1 MKKFNTQ
8 KWVYI
13 ALINF
18 LLVAILGV
26 LMRYKIAFE
35 FPILNQKYLQHA
47 HSHFAFAGW
56 VGQLIMVFMIS
67 TLAPLISEKRL
78 QQYQYILIF
87 NFFTA
92 LGMLV
97 SFTLQGYGPVAISFS
112 TGSLIV
118 NYIFSYLY
126 YTDLKHTERKVYTPW
141 FKTALLLNVL
151 STVGTFILIYIMVTR
166 NVNQHLYL
174 GSIYGYLH
182 FQYNGWFLFA
192 CIGLFLNYIKAYVNA
207 PISKNIFKL
216 FAYSVVPAYGLSVLW
231 LKLSW
236 PVYIVIILAA
246 LAQTAG
252 WWLLLQYVRKI
263 NFKNWPL
270 PGIIKN
276 LFVFAGLAF
285 CLKILLQLFS
295 VVPAVSQWSFG
306 FRPIVIAYLHLVLLA
321 FFSMFLLMYAFSQ
334 KYIHYNKVLFTGLIL
349 FTVGVV
355 ANELILAVQG
365 VSSIRY
371 ILIPYVNEMLFG
383 AAVLLFLSLLIIN
396 ISQYLKSAKVIN
408 QYD

>member
-1 MKKFNTQ
+1 MKKFNVQ
-8 KWVYI
+8 QWVYI

-18 LLVAILGV
+18 LLVALLGV

-35 FPILNQKYLQHA
+35 FPLLNQKYLQHA

-56 VGQLIMVFMIS
+56 VGQLIMVFMVATIS
-67 TLAPLISEKRL
+67 SLISAKRL
-78 QQYQYILIF
+78 QNYQYLIIF

-92 LGMLV
+92 IGMLI
-97 SFTLQGYGPVAISFS
+97 SFTFQGYGLISIIFS
-112 TGSLIV
+112 CGSLLA
-118 NYIFSYLY
+118 NYLFCYFFY
-126 YTDLKHTERKVYTPW
+126 QDLKNTERKVYTSW
-141 FKTALLLNVL
+141 FKGALLLNVL
-151 STVGTFILIYIMVTR
+151 STIGTFVLIYVMVTR

-192 CIGLFLNYIKAYVNA
+192 CIGLFLNYIKAFISV
-207 PISKNIFKL
+207 PVSKNIFKL
-216 FAYSVVPAYGLSVLW
+216 FAWSVVPAYGLSVLW

-236 PVYIVIILAA
+236 PIYIVIILAA

-252 WWLLLQYVRKI
+252 WWLLLQYVRNL

-276 LFVFAGLAF
+276 LFLFAGLAF
-285 CLKILLQLFS
+285 SLKIILQLAS

-334 KYIHYNKVLFTGLIL
+334 KLIRYNKLLFIGLIL
-349 FTVGVV
+349 FTIGVL

-365 VSSIRY
+365 VSSIKY
-371 ILIPYVNEMLFG
+371 ILIPYANDMLFG
-383 AAVLLFLSLLIIN
+383 AAVLLFLSLLVIN
-396 ISQYLKSAKVIN
+396 ISQYIKGKKVIN
-408 QYD
+408 